1 MAIFNGGFPATYP
14 QMYPQYQQPFQQ
26 AQMPQIPQ
34 IQPQQ
39 QQPQSSG
46 IIWVS
51 GEAGAR
57 GYMVS
62 PNTTVQ
68 LWDSDAQVIYLKS
81 ADASGMP
88 TLKILDYTIRDQSPK
103 NTPMSVPNVAAVN
116 PSDYVTKTEFDD
128 LKMKFEAF
136 CAKKPVKQQKK
147 EETIDE

>member
-1 MAIFNGGFPATYP
+1 MAIFNNGFPATYP
-14 QMYPQYQQPFQQ
+14 QMYPQYQQTFQQ

-88 TLKILDYTIRDQSPK
+88 TLKILDYTIRDQAPK
-103 NTPMSVPNVAAVN
+103 NTPMSVSNVAAVN

-147 EETIDE
+147 EDTIDE

>member
-26 AQMPQIPQ
+26 QIPQMPQM
-34 IQPQQ
+34 QQ
-39 QQPQSSG
+39 QSQTTG

-68 LWDSDAQVIYLKS
+68 LWDSDQQVIYLKS

-88 TLKILDYTIRDQSPK
+88 SLKILDYTIRDQAPK
-103 NTPMSVPNVAAVN
+103 NTPMSVSNAAAVN

>member
-14 QMYPQYQQPFQQ
+14 QMYPQYQQPLQQ
-26 AQMPQIPQ
+26 QIPQ
-34 IQPQQ
+34 ISQMPQMQ
-39 QQPQSSG
+39 QQPQTTG

-57 GYMVS
+57 GYMVA

-68 LWDSDAQVIYLKS
+68 LWDSDQQVIYLKS

-88 TLKILDYTIRDQSPK
+88 SLKILDYTIRDQIPK
-103 NTPMSVPNVAAVN
+103 NTPMSVSNVAAVN

-128 LKMKFEAF
+128 LKMIFEAF
-136 CAKKPVKQQKK
+136 CAKMPVKQQKK
-147 EETIDE
+147 EEIADE

>member
-1 MAIFNGGFPATYP
+1 MAIFNNGFPATYP
-14 QMYPQYQQPFQQ
+14 QMYPQYQQPLQQ
-26 AQMPQIPQ
+26 QIPQMPQM
-34 IQPQQ
+34 Q
-39 QQPQSSG
+39 QQPQTTG
-46 IIWVS
+46 IIWGS

-57 GYMVS
+57 GYMVA

-68 LWDSDAQVIYLKS
+68 LWDSDQQVIYLKS

-88 TLKILDYTIRDQSPK
+88 SLKILDYTIRDQAPK
-103 NTPMSVPNVAAVN
+103 NTPMSVSNVAAVN

-147 EETIDE
+147 EDTIDE

>member
-14 QMYPQYQQPFQQ
+14 QMYPQYQQPLQQ
-26 AQMPQIPQ
+26 QIPQMPQMPQ
-34 IQPQQ
+34 MQ
-39 QQPQSSG
+39 QQPQTTG

-57 GYMVS
+57 GYMVA

-68 LWDSDAQVIYLKS
+68 LWDSDQQVIYLKS

-88 TLKILDYTIRDQSPK
+88 SLKILDYTIRDQSPK
-103 NTPMSVPNVAAVN
+103 NTPMSVSNVAAVN

>member
-1 MAIFNGGFPATYP
+1 MAIFNNGFPATYP

-26 AQMPQIPQ
+26 QIPQMPQTPQ
-34 IQPQQ
+34 MQ
-39 QQPQSSG
+39 QQPQTTG

-68 LWDSDAQVIYLKS
+68 LWDSDQQVIYLKS

-88 TLKILDYTIRDQSPK
+88 SLKILDYTIRDQTPK
-103 NTPMSVPNVAAVN
+103 NTPMSVSNVAAVN

-147 EETIDE
+147 EETLDE

>member
-14 QMYPQYQQPFQQ
+14 QMYPQYQQPLQQ
-26 AQMPQIPQ
+26 QIPQIPQ
-34 IQPQQ
+34 MPQMQ
-39 QQPQSSG
+39 QQPQTTG

-57 GYMVS
+57 GYMVA

-68 LWDSDAQVIYLKS
+68 LWDSDQQVIYLKS

-88 TLKILDYTIRDQSPK
+88 SLKILDYTIRDQAPK
-103 NTPMSVPNVAAVN
+103 NTPMSVSNAAAVN

-147 EETIDE
+147 EDTIDE

>member
-1 MAIFNGGFPATYP
+1 MAVFNSGFPAIYP
-14 QMYPQYQQPFQQ
+14 QMYPQYQQAYQQ
-26 AQMPQIPQ
+26 QIPQMPQM
-34 IQPQQ
+34 Q
-39 QQPQSSG
+39 QQPQTTG

-68 LWDSDAQVIYLKS
+68 LWDSDQQVIYLKS

-88 TLKILDYTIRDQSPK
+88 SLKILDYTIRDQTPK
-103 NTPMSVPNVAAVN
+103 NTPMSVSNVAAVN

-128 LKMKFEAF
+128 LKAKFEAF
-136 CAKKPVKQQKK
+136 CSKPAKNAEKGGNSG
-147 EETIDE
+147 

>member
-1 MAIFNGGFPATYP
+1 MAIFNSGFPATYP
-14 QMYPQYQQPFQQ
+14 QMYPYQQPFQQ

-88 TLKILDYTIRDQSPK
+88 TLKILDYTIRDQMPK
-103 NTPMSVPNVAAVN
+103 NAPASVPNGMNIN
-116 PSDYVTKTEFDD
+116 PNEYVLKSEFDD
-128 LKMKFEAF
+128 LKAKFEAF

-147 EETIDE
+147 EETLDE

>member
-1 MAIFNGGFPATYP
+1 MAIFNNGFPATYP
-14 QMYPQYQQPFQQ
+14 QMYPQYQQPLQQ
-26 AQMPQIPQ
+26 QIPQ
-34 IQPQQ
+34 ISQMPQMQ
-39 QQPQSSG
+39 QQPQTTG

-57 GYMVS
+57 GYMVA

-68 LWDSDAQVIYLKS
+68 LWDSDQQVIYLKS

-88 TLKILDYTIRDQSPK
+88 SLKILDYTIRDQAPK
-103 NTPMSVPNVAAVN
+103 NTPMSVSNVAAVN